1 MTREEAKKLLGESAT
16 EEQITALLEKFH
28 QEQDDLKKQVT
39 TLEADNKKLSNSNT
53 ELQEY
58 KTKYTELEK
67 NNMTKEQLLE
77 AREKELVEKTKKTDL
92 LNNSI
97 KAKSIFI
104 GAGIT
109 DDRSEELVNYIVKED
124 EAATLASANLLAQSF
139 KVTEENAIKK
149 TKEELLTSNIKPNPS
164 NIMHD
169 STMTKENYFK
179 FSQKEKKKIKQENNN
194 SFYNLE

>member
-97 KAKSIFI
+97 KAKSILI

-109 DDRSEELVNYIVKED
+109 EDRAEELVNSIVKED

-169 STMTKENYFK
+169 STMTKENFFK
-179 FSQKEKKKIKQENNN
+179 LSQEEQNKFIQENPEA
-194 SFYNLE
+194 FYNL

>member
-77 AREKELVEKTKKTDL
+77 AREKIV
-92 LNNSI
+92 
-97 KAKSIFI
+97 AKLEEI
-104 GAGIT
+104 GA
-109 DDRSEELVNYIVKED
+109 LVK
-124 EAATLASANLLAQSF
+124 
-139 KVTEENAIKK
+139 TE
-149 TKEELLTSNIKPNPS
+149 
-164 NIMHD
+164 
-169 STMTKENYFK
+169 
-179 FSQKEKKKIKQENNN
+179 
-194 SFYNLE
+194 

>member
-97 KAKSIFI
+97 KAKSILI

-109 DDRSEELVNYIVKED
+109 EDRAEELVNSIVKED

-169 STMTKENYFK
+169 STMTKENFFK
-179 FSQKEKKKIKQENNN
+179 LSQKEQNKFIQENPEA
-194 SFYNLE
+194 FYNL